1 MNTSQP
7 VPATYGHGTH
17 NDFVLIFD
25 PDDLRSV
32 TTAQTQA
39 ICNRET
45 GIGADGLIRI
55 LKREGKWFM
64 DYRNSDGSLAEMCG
78 NGIRVMAKYLVV
90 HGHQG

>member
-1 MNTSQP
+1 MNISQS

-39 ICNRET
+39 S
-45 GIGADGLIRI
+45 GLWITEI
-55 LKREGKWFM
+55 QMALWLKCVAMEF
-64 DYRNSDGSLAEMCG
+64 E
-78 NGIRVMAKYLVV
+78 
-90 HGHQG
+90 